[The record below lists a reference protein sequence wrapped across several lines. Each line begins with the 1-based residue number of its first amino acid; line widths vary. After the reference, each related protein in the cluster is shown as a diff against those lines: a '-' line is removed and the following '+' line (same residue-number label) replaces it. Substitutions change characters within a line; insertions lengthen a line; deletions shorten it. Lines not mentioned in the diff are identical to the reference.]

1 MIKKIKRR
9 EVYATFKDNILAWD
23 LADMRSLSSF
33 NRGVKYL
40 QCVIDVFTDNTWVGP
55 LTDKKS
61 KAVLD
66 GFIGMINESKC
77 KPIMG
82 WSRKKVFK

>member
-1 MIKKIKRR
+1 
-9 EVYATFKDNILAWD
+9 
-23 LADMRSLSSF
+23 MRSLSSF

-40 QCVIDVFTDNTWVGP
+40 QCVVDLFTDNTWVGP

-66 GFIGMINESKC
+66 GFIGMINESKR

-82 WSRKKVFK
+82 